1 MSKGSRKDCRDI
13 APQIRASFVRAVKR
27 NGGSGYLADMMQSS
41 LEKDFVGTL
50 NAVAKFNPR
59 TSNVNQT
66 NTLEIKIDSSVNT
79 WIEGFNSGVKSLEQL
94 PANTLE
100 AEVIDAPQTVVQAG
114 HATIEDEAVG

>member
-1 MSKGSRKDCRDI
+1 M
-13 APQIRASFVRAVKR
+13 
-27 NGGSGYLADMMQSS
+27 ADMMQSS